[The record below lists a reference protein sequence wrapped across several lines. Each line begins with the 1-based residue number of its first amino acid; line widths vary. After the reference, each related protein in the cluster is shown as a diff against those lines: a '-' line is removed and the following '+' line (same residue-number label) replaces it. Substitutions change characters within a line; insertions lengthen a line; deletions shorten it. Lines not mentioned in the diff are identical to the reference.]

1 MYMRIP
7 ELNLNFKDSLCF
19 LPMAMRQFPGTFGLT
34 VEKGYFPHFFNGP
47 ENQNYRG
54 PLPPLETYGYRS
66 MAPKPAQE
74 LKEWYDEEVRR
85 GRVFDFETDL
95 LKYCRQDVLVLMRG
109 VLKARQLFYQTD
121 GVDPFTECFTIASS
135 CMRSFRKNFL
145 EPDTIGIIPQMGY
158 RRGDVQSV
166 KALKWLC
173 HVEKESGIGL
183 RTALSPEGEADHP
196 AS

>member
-109 VLKARQLFYQTD
+109 GLEGAPIVLPDGWSGSLYRMFYHCVVVHCDRFERIFWNPTPS
-121 GVDPFTECFTIASS
+121 VSS
-135 CMRSFRKNFL
+135 
-145 EPDTIGIIPQMGY
+145 
-158 RRGDVQSV
+158 RRWGTVAETCNPS
-166 KALKWLC
+166 
-173 HVEKESGIGL
+173 
-183 RTALSPEGEADHP
+183 RP
-196 AS
+196 